1 MAKSPSKP
9 ASSMPKP
16 SRAPANMVALFEK
29 VTGTLPEA
37 QVRKMFGYPAA
48 FINGQMFSGLY
59 EDYMFVRLS
68 PDDLKTFNRM
78 DGVRPFAPMAD
89 RPMKEYAV
97 VPPKLLATETDLI
110 DWLGKA
116 QDYVKSLPPKK
127 PKKKKK
133 A

>member
-1 MAKSPSKP
+1 MR
-9 ASSMPKP
+9 SSRP
-16 SRAPANMVALFEK
+16 SRAPASMVALFEK
-29 VTGTLPEA
+29 VTGALPEA

-59 EDYMFVRLS
+59 DDYMFVRLS
-68 PDDLKTFNRM
+68 PDDLNTFRQI

-89 RPMKEYAV
+89 RPMKEYAI
-97 VPPKLLATETDLI
+97 VPPKLLAAETELI

-127 PKKKKK
+127 PTKKKK